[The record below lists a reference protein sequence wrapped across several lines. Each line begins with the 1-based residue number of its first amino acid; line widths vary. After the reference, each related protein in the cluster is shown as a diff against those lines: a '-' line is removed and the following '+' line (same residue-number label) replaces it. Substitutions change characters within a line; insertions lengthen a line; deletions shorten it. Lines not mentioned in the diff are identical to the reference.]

1 MDPFRGTAF
10 GELVPH
16 SCEYCRK
23 IDINYG
29 TSTANQFFRYEE
41 VREAASYGCDL
52 FRERQR
58 KVPLRR
64 INLNQQLLLE
74 IYFQWTDYFQRMNF
88 QWLDDNGTP
97 FDDDND
103 DWLPLF
109 ALEGILLC
117 VIPHYFDAHL

>member
-1 MDPFRGTAF
+1 MDPFSGTAF

-29 TSTANQFFRYEE
+29 IPTTKQFFRYED
-41 VREAASYGCDL
+41 VCKAISHGCDL
-52 FRERQR
+52 
-58 KVPLRR
+58 
-64 INLNQQLLLE
+64 NYQLSLE
-74 IYFQWTDYFQRMNF
+74 IYFEWTDDFQRMNF

-97 FDDDND
+97 FYDDND

-109 ALEGILLC
+109 ALEGILPC
-117 VIPHYFDAHL
+117 VLPDCCDAHL